1 MQKTKYE
8 GIVKERE
15 GVLLNV
21 DNEAL
26 KQYKAN
32 KQRIQKMNQL
42 EEDVAEL
49 KHTLNTRLN
58 DIETLLRTLVK

>member
-26 KQYKAN
+26 KQYKMN
-32 KQRIQKMNQL
+32 KQRVQKMNKL

-49 KHTLNTRLN
+49 KQTINN
-58 DIETLLRTLVK
+58 IETLLRALVK